1 MIKERILNLL
11 SLCMQAIEKGI
22 DLKFEF
28 SDHAVTIWD
37 YSHDK
42 RGEIDGIKHVIYSIG
57 TPTKFDEAESIKESI
72 TNGKPKID

>member
-1 MIKERILNLL
+1 MNERILNLL

-28 SDHAVTIWD
+28 SDHSATIWN

-42 RGEIDGIKHVIYSIG
+42 HGTTDGIKHAIYLIG
-57 TPTKFDEAESIKESI
+57 TPSRCDEAEAYIKELI
-72 TNGKPKID
+72 G